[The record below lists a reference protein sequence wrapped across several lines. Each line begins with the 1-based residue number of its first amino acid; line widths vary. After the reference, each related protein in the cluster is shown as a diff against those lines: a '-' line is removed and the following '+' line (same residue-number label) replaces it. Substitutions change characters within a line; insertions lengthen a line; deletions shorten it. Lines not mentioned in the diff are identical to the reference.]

1 MEKDARLR
9 VEMLILKQVAARNQ
23 SDLGRGL
30 TCRNE
35 LRGTPL
41 SKLYTIILSAGRE
54 QKEPVPL
61 NCVVKRLRSYS

>member
-30 TCRNE
+30 TCFYE

-41 SKLYTIILSAGRE
+41 SKLHTIVFSPCRE
-54 QKEPVPL
+54 QKEPIPL
-61 NCVVKRLRSYS
+61 NRVVKRLRSYS